1 MDHFQRLIR
10 LYEKA
15 PIHNFYQGI
24 KMTLE
29 DKKATITLPID
40 TRYFHG
46 GMAVHGSVYFKLLD
60 DAAYFACQT
69 QIHDYFILTAN
80 FNISL
85 RRPITS
91 GIITAIGEFESM
103 NETVIIGK
111 STLVD
116 ENGKICGTGT
126 GEFMKSKTRLEDLK
140 DY

>member
-1 MDHFQRLIR
+1 MIHFQRLTR
-10 LYEKA
+10 LYENA

-24 KMTLE
+24 EMKVE
-29 DKKATITLPID
+29 DKKSTITLPID
-40 TRYFHG
+40 SRYFHG

-69 QIHDYFILTAN
+69 QIHDYFILTTN
-80 FNISL
+80 FNINL

-91 GIITAIGEFESM
+91 GIITATGEFESM
-103 NETVIIGK
+103 NDSIIIGK
-111 STLVD
+111 STLKD
-116 ENGKICGTGT
+116 ENGKICGTGV